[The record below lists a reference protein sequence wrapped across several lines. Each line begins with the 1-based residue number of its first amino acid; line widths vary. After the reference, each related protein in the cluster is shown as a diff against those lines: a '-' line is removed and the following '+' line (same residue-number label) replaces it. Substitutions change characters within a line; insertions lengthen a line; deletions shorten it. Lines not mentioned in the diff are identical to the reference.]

1 MPRRPAKLSN
11 CYVPLPLPPSAAQ
24 NQGNDENDNSNN
36 KSAKSTGSS
45 TNNTKRRYDGRSAG
59 HELRRMVLETS
70 VITRALGSSLVELGH
85 TKVIAEVQ
93 IAAAATSSNNNNKS
107 GSNCNEASNDIGC
120 LKCHVKYAPHIGINQ
135 VSQRSQS
142 VSALDSNSNSNSNN
156 NKEAATT
163 NTTQQSA
170 GKLNQEITLR
180 ESDLSRRL
188 TASLLPV
195 IILEKYPK
203 CTIIVTTTVLQ
214 DDGSCLSA
222 AITAASMALVDAR
235 VELRD
240 VVTSCTVAVVENP
253 NTNSNNKEEKE
264 EEEDRWLYLADPTE
278 REVTTT
284 STNVALICLAMTPN
298 HKEVT
303 LWSQSGRLSSDM
315 ASHAMELCRD
325 GCRTMHKFMRE
336 SWISSLSS
344 SNEND
349 DMDSS
354 DTNSKLKQ

>member
-24 NQGNDENDNSNN
+24 NQGNDENDNNN
-36 KSAKSTGSS
+36 NTFAKSTGSS
-45 TNNTKRRYDGRSAG
+45 SNNNKRRYDGRSAG

-93 IAAAATSSNNNNKS
+93 IAAAATNNNNKS
-107 GSNCNEASNDIGC
+107 GSNCNEASNEIGC

-142 VSALDSNSNSNSNN
+142 VSALDSNSNSNNNNNN
-156 NKEAATT
+156 NKEAAT

-195 IILEKYPK
+195 LILEKYPK
-203 CTIIVTTTVLQ
+203 CTVIVTTTVLQ

-240 VVTSCTVAVVENP
+240 VVTSCTVAVVEN
-253 NTNSNNKEEKE
+253 TNSNSNNE

-349 DMDSS
+349 GMDYS
-354 DTNSKLKQ
+354 DSNNKMKQ